1 MKKENMLIFW
11 NFSWTSSHFTYSP
24 SIPFS
29 VARHPS
35 TPRPHLR
42 GPSFTDPPEAQPF
55 PMTQSRQCTL
65 IPTHQNFSKRCCWCC
80 YIPILSLLV
89 PLRLPGRTMAAGA
102 GGRETILLRPLDSWV
117 PDIHLPRSHHM
128 SAVEQWSVEYIL
140 CTGPTEHPPQITEVN
155 PPHMPACS
163 QMFQASALPVS
174 LLHPDRER

>member
-55 PMTQSRQCTL
+55 PMTQSWQCTL

-89 PLRLPGRTMAAGA
+89 PLRLPGRTMAAGE
-102 GGRETILLRPLDSWV
+102 GGGDNPLETTWFLGSWHS
-117 PDIHLPRSHHM
+117 PS
-128 SAVEQWSVEYIL
+128 QK
-140 CTGPTEHPPQITEVN
+140 
-155 PPHMPACS
+155 PPHVCSWAVVCRVYTLYRPNWASSTDHRGKSTSYACL
-163 QMFQASALPVS
+163 FTNVPG
-174 LLHPDRER
+174 